1 MNMQYYNAVVEME
14 KAGVDP
20 EFLQGWQCGY
30 LLNPMREEQRLTEA
44 YEAGYAAGQE
54 KDMEAY
60 KEWIKA

>member
-1 MNMQYYNAVVEME
+1 MNMQYYQTVVEME

-44 YEAGYAAGQE
+44 YEAGYEAGKS
-54 KDMEAY
+54 KDVEAY
-60 KEWIKA
+60 KEWLQP

>member
-1 MNMQYYNAVVEME
+1 MNMQYYQTVVEME

-44 YEAGYAAGQE
+44 YEAGYEAGKS
-54 KDMEAY
+54 KDVEAY
-60 KEWIKA
+60 KEWLQA